1 MHEIDLFCRLMISS
15 PFEYRKDEDIDD
27 PQTTVRR
34 RELIKNKKV
43 LRNIYERWYA
53 DIIEGFKSVP
63 DGIQV
68 EIGSG
73 GGFLKDIYPEIVT
86 SDLLPLPFIDQVFSA
101 EQFPYEHSTL
111 SGICMVNVLHH
122 IPQCRLFFKEAER
135 CLKSGGKVMMVEPAT
150 TLWSKFIF
158 KNFHHE
164 PFEPKSDTWEIA
176 STGPLSG
183 ANGALPWILFFR
195 DRARFEK
202 EFPGLRIKSIRI
214 HTPFT
219 YLLSGGVSRRA
230 FLPDATFPLV
240 YALERILSPLSGLFG
255 MFMTIEIEKV

>member
-1 MHEIDLFCRLMISS
+1 MLTS
-15 PFEYRKDEDIDD
+15 PFEYKKDEDIDD

-43 LRNIYERWYA
+43 LRTIYERWYA
-53 DIIEGFKSVP
+53 DITDGFKSVP
-63 DGIQV
+63 EGIKI

-101 EQFPYEHSTL
+101 EQFPYENQSV

-135 CLKSGGKVMMVEPAT
+135 CLMPGGKVMMVEPAT

-164 PFEPKSDTWEIA
+164 PFEPKATSWEID

-195 DRARFEK
+195 DRTAFEAA
-202 EFPGLRIKSIRI
+202 FPNLRIKSIRL

-230 FLPDATFPLV
+230 FLPDALFPLL
-240 YALERILSPLSGLFG
+240 YLTERFLSPLSGLTG
-255 MFMTIEIEKV
+255 MFMTIEIERI